1 MFIEEK
7 ILQENIMSRDH
18 IDEIYN
24 LFVILTENSQF
35 KIIPLNFINVFN
47 NISEKKSLNVDK
59 ETWTQIFTQ
68 IDYDKD
74 GAISFQDFLR
84 YVYNNFK
91 IILGE
96 ASENFSLN
104 RIK

>member
-35 KIIPLNFINVFN
+35 KIIPLNFINVFH

-59 ETWTQIFTQ
+59 ESWNQIFTQ

-96 ASENFSLN
+96 VTENFSFN